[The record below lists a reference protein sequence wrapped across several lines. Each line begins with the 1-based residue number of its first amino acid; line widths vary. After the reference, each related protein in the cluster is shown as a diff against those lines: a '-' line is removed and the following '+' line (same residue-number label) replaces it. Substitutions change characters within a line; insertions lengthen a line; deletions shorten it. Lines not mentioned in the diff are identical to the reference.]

1 MSQVYIMGLRV
12 LAITGHSD
20 LPETFQFIGLHNAGV
35 QIHVI
40 CPETAAYK
48 QLLLDAGIKVTWL
61 KMKSRF
67 DSAARAAIKAILDKG
82 DIDIIHVFNNKALQ
96 NTLPLVK
103 RSRIKLIAYRGIE
116 GNVSVFDP
124 ISWMT
129 YLNPRVDKIVC
140 VANAI
145 RDYFNKLR
153 FLWWQFPKNKA
164 VTIYKRYDLSW
175 YQKPAVPRSTWGIP
189 EGAFLVGCIA
199 NERPR
204 KGLSYLIDALPQI
217 DKTGLS
223 IHLILIGSINENKTL
238 MKIAHSPMKE
248 NIHLTGYRTDAAQV
262 LAACDACILPAIKRE
277 GLPKGIIEG
286 MVHQVTPIVTDT
298 GGSPELIEPG
308 VSGLIIEAGSA
319 SAISEAITY
328 LAKNPL
334 QNKQMAIAAQTRIQ
348 RDFNIL
354 ATIEQTLVLYSEI
367 GITR

>member
-1 MSQVYIMGLRV
+1 MGLRV

-35 QIHVI
+35 QLQVL
-40 CPETAAYK
+40 CPETAPHK
-48 QLLLDAGIKVTWL
+48 QLLLDANVKVVWL
-61 KMKSRF
+61 KLISRV
-67 DSAARAAIKAILDKG
+67 DRVGRAAIQAVLDESEF
-82 DIDIIHVFNNKALQ
+82 DIVHVFNNKALQ
-96 NTLPLVK
+96 NTLPLIKHSPVK
-103 RSRIKLIAYRGIE
+103 LVAYRGIE

-145 RDYFNKLR
+145 RDYFKRLR
-153 FLWWQFPKNKA
+153 FFWWHFPQEKA
-164 VTIYKRYDLSW
+164 ITIYKGHDLSW
-175 YQKPAVPRSTWGIP
+175 YQKPAVPRSTLGVP
-189 EGAFLVGCIA
+189 EDAFLVGCIA

-204 KGLSYLIDALPQI
+204 KGLPFLIDALPQI
-217 DKTGLS
+217 AEAGLN
-223 IHLILIGSINENKTL
+223 IHLILIGSINGSKTL
-238 MKIAHSPMKE
+238 KKIAQSPMKE

-277 GLPKGIIEG
+277 GLPKSIIEG
-286 MVHQVTPIVTDT
+286 MVYQVTPIVTDT

-348 RDFNIL
+348 RNFNIL